1 MITVKKFF
9 ALGIFMLAGVLAHAQ
24 KVTVTTF
31 TIKFDGQPYAGYAT
45 ELTGSLEEVNTSLT
59 KYLKDFGKVKSMPGA
74 GLVGNKPF
82 IIISE
87 PQLGIT
93 KYSDPFYAWTRVE
106 NDKSI
111 VWLGAKKTQ
120 SDSVK
125 DIRPELE
132 KLVYNF
138 GVKFYKDKIQVDVD
152 ESIRAQ
158 TAAERQQQRLGLEG
172 KNLASR
178 LEMNKK
184 EKIRL
189 EKALAINKQD
199 SVKLV
204 TSLAKNK
211 VSSDSVAV
219 ATEQIK
225 KMVEAHKER
234 QRKVN

>member
-24 KVTVTTF
+24 KVTVSGNTERVNG
-31 TIKFDGQPYAGYAT
+31 KNCEGYST
-45 ELTGSLEEVNTSLT
+45 ELTGSLEEVNSSLT
-59 KYLKDFGKVKSMPGA
+59 KYLKTFGKVKA
-74 GLVGNKPF
+74 TGNQF
-82 IIISE
+82 QVSE
-87 PQLGIT
+87 AQVNLT
-93 KYSDPFYAWTRVE
+93 KYVNPFFASSKTKGDKVNVWMGVSDE
-106 NDKSI
+106 
-111 VWLGAKKTQ
+111 

-125 DIRPELE
+125 SIRSELE

-138 GVKFYKDKIQVDVD
+138 GIKFYKDKIQVDVD

-158 TAAERQQQRLGLEG
+158 TAAEKQQQRLTLEA

-178 LEMNKK
+178 LEMNAK

-189 EKALAINKQD
+189 EKALVSNKQD
-199 SVKLV
+199 SIKLV
-204 TSLAKNK
+204 TSLSKNK
-211 VSSDSVAV
+211 LSQDSVSI

>member
-1 MITVKKFF
+1 MTTVKKFF

-24 KVTVTTF
+24 KVTVSANSER
-31 TIKFDGQPYAGYAT
+31 INGKNLNGYST
-45 ELTGSLEEVNTSLT
+45 ELTGSLEAVNTSLT
-59 KYLKDFGKVKSMPGA
+59 KYLKTFGKVKA
-74 GLVGNKPF
+74 TGNQF
-82 IIISE
+82 QVSE
-87 PQLGIT
+87 AQVNLT
-93 KYSDPFYAWTRVE
+93 KYVNPFFATSKAKGDKVIVWMGASEESDST
-106 NDKSI
+106 KSI
-111 VWLGAKKTQ
+111 R
-120 SDSVK
+120 S
-125 DIRPELE
+125 ELE

-158 TAAERQQQRLGLEG
+158 NAAEKQQQRLALEG
-172 KNLASR
+172 KNLTSR

-211 VSSDSVAV
+211 VSADSVAV

-234 QRKVN
+234 QRRVN